1 MKQELR
7 LFFTALQFYTRLP
20 IPAWIGYSPEDMNK
34 STRYLPL
41 IGWIVGFISCVF
53 LLLGSFL
60 IDLSTGIIL
69 SMISSILLT
78 GAFHEDGFADACD
91 GFGGGWTKEKIL
103 EIMKDS
109 RVGTYAVVGLIL
121 LLGLKFSLLKA
132 LIPFIQNQ
140 PVLVLLTLISAHA
153 LSRLMAAT
161 MIFTNDYVRFTNDSK
176 SKPVAEVGS
185 KNTLLIAAIFAFIPL
200 LTLCFLLNQPV
211 LLLVVPFLYLIK
223 IMLARYFTKWIG
235 GYTGDCLGTTQ
246 QVCEIGFYIF
256 TAILWKFI

>member
-20 IPAWIGYSPEDMNK
+20 APAWVGYNPDHMNK
-34 STRYLPL
+34 ATRYLPL
-41 IGWIVGFISCVF
+41 IGWIIGAFSGIS
-53 LLLGSFL
+53 LILGAYL
-60 IDLSTGIIL
+60 TDLSTGIIL

-121 LLGLKFSLLKA
+121 LLGLKFSLMKA
-132 LIPFIQNQ
+132 LIPFKQNQ
-140 PVLVLLTLISAHA
+140 PFLVFLTLISAHA
-153 LSRLMAAT
+153 LSRFMAVT
-161 MIFTNDYVRFTNDSK
+161 MIFTHHYVRFTDDSK
-176 SKPVAEVGS
+176 SKPVAEIGS
-185 KNTLLIAAIFAFIPL
+185 KNTLFIAAIFALIPL
-200 LTLCFLLNQPV
+200 LTLSFLLNQPL
-211 LLLVVPFLYLIK
+211 LLLVVPLLYLIK

-235 GYTGDCLGTTQ
+235 GYTGDCLGATQ
-246 QVCEIGFYIF
+246 QVCEIGFYFF
-256 TAILWKFI
+256 TAVLWKFI

>member
-7 LFFTALQFYTRLP
+7 FFFTALQFYTRLP
-20 IPAWIGYSPEDMNK
+20 IPAWVGYSPEDMNK

-121 LLGLKFSLLKA
+121 LLGLKFSLLQA

>member
-20 IPAWIGYSPEDMNK
+20 APAWVGYNPEDMNK
-34 STRYLPL
+34 ATRYLPL
-41 IGWIVGFISCVF
+41 IGWIAGSISSVF
-53 LLLGSFL
+53 LLLGSYL

-91 GFGGGWTKEKIL
+91 GFGGGWTKEKIM

-132 LIPFIQNQ
+132 FIPFIQNQ
-140 PVLVLLTLISAHA
+140 PVIVFLTLTSAHA
-153 LSRLMAAT
+153 LSRFMAVA
-161 MIFTNDYVRFTNDSK
+161 MIFTHNYVRFTNDSK

-185 KNTLLIAAIFAFIPL
+185 KSTLLIAALFAL
-200 LTLCFLLNQPV
+200 LPVLALSFLLNQII
-211 LLLVVPFLYLIK
+211 LLLIVPFLYLIK
-223 IMLARYFTKWIG
+223 IILARYFTKWIG
-235 GYTGDCLGTTQ
+235 GYTGDCLGATQ

-256 TAILWKFI
+256 IAVLWKFI

>member
-7 LFFTALQFYTRLP
+7 FFFTALQFYTRLP
-20 IPAWIGYSPEDMNK
+20 IPAWVGYSPEDMNK

-91 GFGGGWTKEKIL
+91 GFGGGWKKEKIL

-140 PVLVLLTLISAHA
+140 PVLILLTLITAHA